1 MSFLMGHTMNT
12 SYQDPVVIE
21 RVLAKT
27 KYIAVVGHSPKPQRP
42 SYQVARYMRQQGY
55 IVYPVHPAA
64 KEIDGQRC
72 YAQLADIRGPIDVV
86 NVFRRSEFLPS
97 LVDKILTL
105 ETMSEVKCL
114 WTQLDIY
121 DETAALKAIDHG
133 WHVVMNACLKIEWQH
148 RGTKNTER

>member
-1 MSFLMGHTMNT
+1 MNT
-12 SYQDPVVIE
+12 SHQDPAVIE

-27 KYIAVVGHSPKPQRP
+27 KYIAVVGHSPKLQRP
-42 SYQVARYMRQQGY
+42 SYQVSRYMRQQGY

-72 YAQLADIRGPIDVV
+72 YACLADVPGPIDIV
-86 NVFRRSEFLPS
+86 NVFRRSEFLPD
-97 LVDKILTL
+97 LVDEILTL

-121 DETAALKAIDHG
+121 DGTAAQKAMEHG
-133 WHVVMNACLKIEWQH
+133 WQVVMDACLKIEFQK
-148 RGTKNTER
+148 RRANSVADLGDGPIG

>member
-1 MSFLMGHTMNT
+1 MNT
-12 SYQDPVVIE
+12 PYQDPVVIE

-42 SYQVARYMRQQGY
+42 SYQVARHMRQQGY

-64 KEIDGQRC
+64 QEIDGQRC
-72 YAQLADIRGPIDVV
+72 YAQLADIPGPIDVV

-97 LVDKILTL
+97 LVDEILTL
-105 ETMSEVKCL
+105 ETVSEVKCL

-121 DETAALKAIDHG
+121 DETAAQKAIDHG
-133 WHVVMNACLKIEWQH
+133 WQVVMNACLKIEWQH
-148 RGTKNTER
+148 RVAKN

>member
-1 MSFLMGHTMNT
+1 MNT

-55 IVYPVHPAA
+55 VVYPIHPAV

-72 YAQLADIRGPIDVV
+72 YGRLVDVPGPIDMV
-86 NVFRRSEFLPS
+86 NVFRRREVLSDLMDE
-97 LVDKILTL
+97 ILTL
-105 ETMSEVKCL
+105 QTISEVKCL

-121 DETAALKAIDHG
+121 DAAVAQKAVDHG
-133 WHVVMNACLKIEWQH
+133 WQVVMDACLKIEVK
-148 RGTKNTER
+148 KNRSR

>member
-1 MSFLMGHTMNT
+1 MKIP
-12 SYQDPVVIE
+12 YQDPALIE
-21 RVLAKT
+21 RVLANT

-42 SYQVARYMRQQGY
+42 SYQVSRYMRQLGY

-72 YAQLADIRGPIDVV
+72 YARLADVPGPIDIV

-97 LVDKILTL
+97 ILEEILSLT
-105 ETMSEVKCL
+105 TISDVKCL

-121 DETAALKAIDHG
+121 NATIAQKAIDNG
-133 WHVVMNACLKIEWQH
+133 WQVIMDACLKIEFQKTH
-148 RGTKNTER
+148 YH

>member
-1 MSFLMGHTMNT
+1 MGHTMNT

-72 YAQLADIRGPIDVV
+72 YAQLADIPGPIDVV

-97 LVDKILTL
+97 LVDEILTL

>member
-1 MSFLMGHTMNT
+1 MNT

-21 RVLAKT
+21 RVLART

-55 IVYPVHPAA
+55 VVYPVHPAA

-72 YAQLADIRGPIDVV
+72 YARLAAVPGPIDMV
-86 NVFRRSEFLPS
+86 NVFRRSEFLPA
-97 LVDKILTL
+97 LMEELLALTTL
-105 ETMSEVKCL
+105 SEVKCL

-121 DETAALKAIDHG
+121 DATVAQTAVDHG
-133 WHVVMNACLKIEWQH
+133 WQVVMNACLKIELQK
-148 RGTKNTER
+148 RF

>member
-1 MSFLMGHTMNT
+1 MNT
-12 SYQDPVVIE
+12 SHQDPAVIE
-21 RVLAKT
+21 RVLTKT

-42 SYQVARYMRQQGY
+42 SYQVSRYMRQQGY

-72 YAQLADIRGPIDVV
+72 YARLADVPGPIDMV
-86 NVFRRSEFLPS
+86 NVFRRSEYLPD
-97 LVDKILTL
+97 LLDEILSL

-121 DETAALKAIDHG
+121 DGTVAQKAIDHG
-133 WHVVMNACLKIEWQH
+133 WQVVMDACLKIELQKQ
-148 RGTKNTER
+148 RAKA

>member
-1 MSFLMGHTMNT
+1 MNT

-42 SYQVARYMRQQGY
+42 SYQVAHFMRQQGY
-55 IVYPVHPAA
+55 IVYPVHPAV

-72 YAQLADIRGPIDVV
+72 YPRLANVPGPIDMV
-86 NVFRRSEFLPS
+86 NVFRRREALPE
-97 LVDKILTL
+97 LLNEILTL
-105 ETMSEVKCL
+105 ETMSPVKCL

-121 DETAALKAIDHG
+121 DEIVAQKAIEAG
-133 WHVVMNACLKIEWQH
+133 WQVVMDACLKIEWQKFS
-148 RGTKNTER
+148 RG

>member
-1 MSFLMGHTMNT
+1 MNT
-12 SYQDPVVIE
+12 PYQDSAVIE

-64 KEIDGQRC
+64 KEIDGQLC
-72 YAQLADIRGPIDVV
+72 YPRLADVPGPIDMV
-86 NVFRRSEFLPS
+86 NVFRRSEFLPD
-97 LVDKILTL
+97 LLDELLIL
-105 ETMSEVKCL
+105 ETMSAVKCL

-121 DETAALKAIDHG
+121 DAAVAQKVIDHS
-133 WHVVMNACLKIEWQH
+133 WQVVMDACVKIEHQ
-148 RGTKNTER
+148 KFA